1 MDVPLSFYHVPTF
14 DTDISF
20 PLFIRKE
27 ERVRRIF
34 IVLFF
39 FSFFLVDRWRNSVS
53 GFRLISTD
61 KKFADE
67 KSRLPKKPRYP
78 HFDPLIL
85 RHFLCITAI
94 KKRATI
100 ILYNCRE
107 SYCFDHSCCAINK
120 GEIILPFRETG
131 KNIKEEG
138 ARFFCKKKKI
148 NKICRIT

>member
-53 GFRLISTD
+53 GIGFRLISTD

-107 SYCFDHSCCAINK
+107 SYCFIVQ
-120 GEIILPFRETG
+120 IIVVAQL
-131 KNIKEEG
+131 IKEKLFY
-138 ARFFCKKKKI
+138 RFAKQEKILKRKEQDFFAKKKK
-148 NKICRIT
+148 

>member
-53 GFRLISTD
+53 GIGFRLISTD

-100 ILYNCRE
+100 ILYDCRE
-107 SYCFDHSCCAINK
+107 SYCFIVQ
-120 GEIILPFRETG
+120 IIVVAQL
-131 KNIKEEG
+131 IKEKLFY
-138 ARFFCKKKKI
+138 RFAKQEKILKRKEQDFFAKKKK
-148 NKICRIT
+148 